1 MPGRWD
7 TSMKRLVGENPKHF
21 INWLLPQAQ
30 FQGKAETRTPNLNTG
45 EIEADNLFRIVLY
58 GVLCLV
64 HIEFQSSS
72 DNDMSRR
79 MWEYNALAT
88 FTYKLPTL
96 SFVIYLR
103 KCTLPTPSYTWIFPT
118 GDKVHA
124 FWFKVIDL
132 WNIAPEAIK
141 QTELVGIFPLLVLTK
156 GGKRPEVVEEVI
168 TRIAAVGGKSS
179 AELLSLTYLI
189 SSLVF
194 EREADRIWLK
204 RRFGMLRDI
213 LHDTWAY
220 QEIMQEGRQEGLQL
234 GLQEGRQEG
243 VLEERQQRLK
253 DQRQMLM
260 TIVRL
265 HFPQM
270 ASLAQEHAEG
280 ITDPEVL
287 QGMVLQLLVA
297 QNEDQVKNILLSS
310 Q

>member
-1 MPGRWD
+1 M
-7 TSMKRLVGENPKHF
+7 
-21 INWLLPQAQ
+21 
-30 FQGKAETRTPNLNTG
+30 
-45 EIEADNLFRIVLY
+45 LF
-58 GVLCLV
+58 G
-64 HIEFQSSS
+64 
-72 DNDMSRR
+72 
-79 MWEYNALAT
+79 T
-88 FTYKLPTL
+88 
-96 SFVIYLR
+96 
-103 KCTLPTPSYTWIFPT
+103 
-118 GDKVHA
+118 
-124 FWFKVIDL
+124 
-132 WNIAPEAIK
+132 
-141 QTELVGIFPLLVLTK
+141 IFPLLVLTK
-156 GGKRPEVVEEVI
+156 DGKRPEVVEEVI

-220 QEIMQEGRQEGLQL
+220 QEIMQEG
-234 GLQEGRQEG
+234 

-270 ASLAQEHAEG
+270 ASLAQEHAES

-287 QGMVLQLLVA
+287 QGMVLQLLTA
-297 QNEDQVKNILLSS
+297 QNEGQVKNILLSS